1 MRGESN
7 LLEVQPG
14 VHLQYIEWTTGSTQV
29 PPIVCLHGLGES
41 KDLFATFTAP
51 KLLQAGAQHLIAIDW
66 PGSGSS
72 TPLEKNTLKAYEE
85 ILLSFLEARRITQC
99 HLVGVSMGANIAL
112 SFAVNHPER
121 VLTVCAQGT
130 VNKEQLPKRLGRLA
144 AKIWTNIP
152 RWLFNALN
160 REWTHGVL
168 GRIFNSTDLVLLDRQ
183 GLYRKLAVEIAQTSS
198 RRVFRENL
206 EDLLESDIREVI
218 GKIAVPTLLTDGAK
232 VAWGTM
238 MASLP
243 SIVPLVSTNTP
254 LEVKL
259 IENAGHL
266 APYSNPSVFAQ
277 VLMDFVQRHPSQ

>member
-1 MRGESN
+1 MRRESN

-14 VHLQYIEWTTGSTQV
+14 VHLQYTEWTTGSTQV
-29 PPIVCLHGLGES
+29 PPIVFLHGLGES
-41 KDLFATFTAP
+41 KEVFATFTAP

-66 PGSGSS
+66 PGSAGS
-72 TPLEKNTLKAYEE
+72 TPLERNTLKAYEE
-85 ILLSFLEARRITQC
+85 ILLSFLEVRRITRC

-112 SFAVNHPER
+112 SFATNHPER

-152 RWLFNALN
+152 RWLFNTLN

-168 GRIFNSTDLVLLDRQ
+168 GRTFNPTDLVLLDRQ
-183 GLYRKLAVEIAQTSS
+183 GPYRKLAVEIVRTSS

-206 EDLLESDIREVI
+206 EDLLEFDIREVI
-218 GKIAVPTLLTDGAK
+218 GKITVPILLTDGAK
-232 VAWGTM
+232 VARGA
-238 MASLP
+238 MASLAN
-243 SIVPLVSTNTP
+243 IVPLVSTNTP
-254 LEVKL
+254 LEIKL
-259 IENAGHL
+259 IEDAGHL

>member
-1 MRGESN
+1 MRRESN
-7 LLEVQPG
+7 LLEVQSG
-14 VHLQYIEWTTGSTQV
+14 VHLQYTEWTTGSTQV
-29 PPIVCLHGLGES
+29 PPIVFLHGLGEN
-41 KDLFATFTAP
+41 KEVFATFTAP
-51 KLLQAGAQHLIAIDW
+51 KLLQTGAKHLIAIDW

-72 TPLEKNTLKAYEE
+72 NPLEKTTLKAYEE
-85 ILLSFLEARRITQC
+85 ILLSFLEARGITRC

-112 SFAVNHPER
+112 SFAANHPER
-121 VLTVCAQGT
+121 VITVCAQGT

-168 GRIFNSTDLVLLDRQ
+168 GRIFNPTDLVLLDRQ
-183 GLYRKLAVEIAQTSS
+183 GPYRKLAVEIVRTSS

-218 GKIAVPTLLTDGAK
+218 GKITVPTLLTDGAK
-232 VAWGTM
+232 VARGA
-238 MASLP
+238 MASLAN
-243 SIVPLVSTNTP
+243 IVPLVSTNTP
-254 LEVKL
+254 LEIKL
-259 IENAGHL
+259 IEDAGHL